1 MRAPACVLL
10 VLIAAAP
17 AIAQVQPPPG
27 PPGPQPQGPRQPL
40 PGMPG
45 IPRDDGQAK
54 AKTGTGR
61 LSGRVVATDTGRPVR
76 RALVRAISQ
85 DTPEPRSVS
94 TDDDGRW
101 ELKELPAGRY
111 TVSIAKGG
119 YVNLAYG
126 QRRPFEAGTVL
137 ELADGQALEK
147 LDVSLPRAGVI
158 TGTVVDE
165 VGEPVSNV
173 RVSPMRQRFVGGQ
186 QRLMAMGPGDMTD
199 DIGQYRLHGLAPGDY
214 YVVAAPMGMMMFGS
228 SADNVGYAQTFY
240 PGTPMQQHAQRV
252 SVSEGQ
258 EAQQIN
264 FSLAVS
270 RVATISGTVSNAS
283 GKPIGS
289 GMLMLVTASPGG
301 MQTGLG
307 VQLRP
312 DGTFSHSNVPP
323 GEYRLHVQHMPRME
337 QLGLMGPGGDGLQIA
352 EIASLPLTVTGEDIT
367 GIALVTAPA
376 ATASGRIRFEGA
388 AKPSTSA
395 GNITLT
401 ALPVELQP
409 GMPFGGRATVREDLT
424 FELGGLSDRRRLMVN
439 PPPGWFVKAVRH
451 DGQDITDSGLDFR
464 PGQRVEGLEVLLTQR
479 TTELSGSVSDTSSKP
494 TRDYVVVAYSPDS
507 GRWGFNSRYIRPIR
521 PNQDGRFSL
530 KGLPPG
536 EYLVVAL
543 EYLEPGEEGDP
554 EQLERWRPHATSV
567 TLKDGESKQV
577 DLRVIS

>member
-1 MRAPACVLL
+1 M
-10 VLIAAAP
+10 
-17 AIAQVQPPPG
+17 
-27 PPGPQPQGPRQPL
+27 
-40 PGMPG
+40 
-45 IPRDDGQAK
+45 PRDDGQAK

-61 LSGRVVATDTGRPVR
+61 LSGRVVAADTGRPVR
-76 RALVRAISQ
+76 RALVRAMSP

-111 TVSIAKGG
+111 TVLIAKGG
-119 YVNLAYG
+119 YVNLSYG
-126 QRRPFEAGTVL
+126 QRRPFEGGTVL
-137 ELADGQALEK
+137 ELADGQALDK

-186 QRLMAMGPGDMTD
+186 QRLMSMGPADTTD

-214 YVVAAPMGMMMFGS
+214 YVVAAPMGMMMFGAS
-228 SADNVGYAQTFY
+228 DDNVGYAQTFY
-240 PGTPMQQHAQRV
+240 PGTPVQQHAQRV

-283 GKPIGS
+283 GKPVGS
-289 GMLMLVTASPGG
+289 GMLMLMTAGPGG
-301 MQTGLG
+301 MQTGVG

-337 QLGLMGPGGDGLQIA
+337 QLSMIGAGGDGLQIA

-376 ATASGRIRFEGA
+376 ATAAGRIRFEGG
-388 AKPSTSA
+388 AKPSTPA
-395 GNITLT
+395 VGITVT
-401 ALPVELQP
+401 ALPIELQP

-439 PPPGWFVKAVRH
+439 PPPGWFVRAVMH
-451 DGQDITDSGLDFR
+451 DGHDVIDSGLDFR

-479 TTELSGSVSDTSSKP
+479 ATELSGSVTDTSAKP
-494 TRDYVVVAYSPDS
+494 TRDYVVVAYSPDP
-507 GRWGFNSRYIRPIR
+507 GPWGYNSRYIRPIR
-521 PNQDGRFSL
+521 PNQDGRFSV

-554 EQLERWRPHATSV
+554 EQLERWRPHATGV